1 MIELSVA
8 DQLLDAVDI
17 LIDKSTSGL
26 QFNKTIRGKISDII
40 DASIGQYK
48 IQYQNSYFTAY
59 SADSSA
65 TYQKG
70 SEVYVEILSSD
81 FEKNALILGTVRRL
95 GSNYISIIEQLD
107 RYAEVGAKLTGDN
120 NSVELCSFSSPQDI
134 PIDLDLDPIAVREAA
149 AASDS
154 LKIAMKVKT
163 TLPAEQRAGGGNY
176 GLKVVAEYYNAA
188 LTDDAKVTEP
198 TVLRE
203 YIFDI
208 NNMVGQPY
216 KYSIAT
222 DQYTI
227 IPIDTENFI
236 RIVSISAFDEN
247 FPIIEENHENDIFLS
262 DIHLQFLN
270 ALTEEELQS
279 TALRITTPL
288 GNYFDET
295 STGNK
300 RLHADLRVKG
310 KKVNYDIQQV
320 DFYWFRR
327 NLAVNSFHE
336 KFSSY
341 GGNGWECLNK
351 AGGGAF
357 LPGSYDYSLSPE
369 LCPSKETTF
378 KCVAV
383 FLDNGTSIAISDT
396 IIFKNLTQEIYLSI
410 ASTSGTTFSF
420 NMGKTT
426 LTLNGYTPTENTKYC
441 WTESIDGGAAAYY
454 QDIQWRSEN
463 TIDVSIETPAAT
475 LLTYECSV
483 YEGDELQGTATITLV
498 NNHES
503 LGYTLVIKD
512 GQQIFKYDT
521 YGVSPAAQSK
531 AAADRMVLPVLSFD
545 IYDKQ
550 GQLIDIDDND
560 KIKYMK
566 MRWIWPTQ
574 VDAVWSESKYRKQ
587 TMLTTTEDMSV
598 ISIRDIANNIA
609 SQVFALVDKPTFSY
623 NILDRYNAVYA
634 NTESARNNIRLE
646 VEYQGEY
653 LSATT
658 NFTFTKEGELG
669 TNGTKYVARI
679 EPNGYKEIF
688 ISTDTNNHDQLFGLT
703 KTATGF
709 NIQQIDLGNGKNLN
723 TLFSAQLWD
732 GSSNVA
738 AAARITWSLATS
750 TTRSKI
756 TPRLT
761 ISSNNVI
768 INTNGT
774 SFSNILQVNIKYDE
788 KQYYATYP
796 IRYIDRVSNNRY
808 LWITDGYN
816 EVMYESDGTRSRFNP
831 LPFRA
836 KWLTT
841 AGYVDIL
848 EQTYWSTT
856 WDADIKLVANTID
869 QFVIEP
875 PSNYIGEIT
884 SHYIKLTYENIN
896 SYLPIEL
903 YLNRY
908 GMSAMND
915 WDGNSIVISD
925 KNGGYILAP
934 QIGAGVKNVVK
945 DQSGQIID
953 NAFTGI
959 TIGETF
965 QDTVNNKTG
974 KDSQIGM
981 FGYAAGVR
989 SLFLDAETGDAEFGI
1004 TGKGQIK
1011 IHASDGEGTIDSG
1024 DYTTEGIGKGLKIKF
1039 TSTGENDEQ
1048 GPYIR
1053 YGSGNFTVNSDGHIT
1068 AKGGGSIA
1076 GWRITDDYLRSPDNY
1091 STLYAQNGPDMA
1103 LIEEKDNGIAYIDQI
1118 GEDKVN
1124 RTWNTLRPTRFNIHD
1139 RFKVNADGA
1148 IISTAGVIGGWK
1160 IGQTTLMSKDGGSWL
1175 FANKVDSTTDHSYM
1189 IGPMKTDSEGNPLSK
1204 TENDAYENNVITKS
1218 MQVGR
1223 FSIGNDLNEYS
1234 WDNSNFAITSNGNVL
1249 GRGASY
1255 KFTPHQRKWEIT
1267 PLGVAYFTDVKI
1279 KNQPG
1284 DGKDSTK
1291 ENTFEWRGY
1300 DENAKDKYPVIFKL
1314 TDTGSQIGGFKIT
1327 KEELTSGEFKINSA
1341 NVGESKKTV
1350 LSAGEAFKIYG
1361 DGKIDATGGKVGGC
1375 ELSGSSISGGGGGAS
1390 GFSLNSDGTIVLKG
1404 ETMTVQSLPFVSGL
1418 ELNFTVTPG
1427 TVGISEGSCT
1437 GEGVTYTAPSLT
1449 GDTTFIKTITISG
1462 TVKRRNVNIIGTKME
1477 FNSGTVADVNITVNG
1492 GGAD

>member
-134 PIDLDLDPIAVREAA
+134 LIDLELDPIAVREAA

-154 LKIAMKVKT
+154 LKIAMKVRT
-163 TLPAEQRAGGGNY
+163 ALPAEQRAGGGNY

-236 RIVSISAFDEN
+236 RIVSVSAFDEN
-247 FPIIEENHENDIFLS
+247 FPIVEENHENDIFLS

-288 GNYFDET
+288 GNYFDAT
-295 STGNK
+295 STDNK

-310 KKVNYDIQQV
+310 KKVNYDIQPV

-396 IIFKNLTQEIYLSI
+396 IVFKNLTQEVYLSI

-454 QDIQWRSEN
+454 QDIQWRPEN

-560 KIKYMK
+560 KIKYMT

-574 VDAVWSESKYRKQ
+574 VDAAWSESKVKKE
-587 TMLTTTEDMSV
+587 TMLTTTEEMSV
-598 ISIRDIANNIA
+598 ISIRDIANNRA
-609 SQVFALVDKPTFSY
+609 SQVFALVNKPTFNY

-679 EPNGYKEIF
+679 EPNGYEEIF
-688 ISTDTNNHDQLFGLT
+688 ISTDANNHDQLFGLV
-703 KTATGF
+703 KTAVGF
-709 NIQQIDLGNGKNLN
+709 NIQQINTDSGKNLN

-732 GSSNVA
+732 GNSNIATSENV
-738 AAARITWSLATS
+738 TWSIATS
-750 TTRSKI
+750 TTRSKLKS
-756 TPRLT
+756 RLT
-761 ISSNNVI
+761 ILLNNVT
-768 INTNGT
+768 INENGT
-774 SFSNILQVNIKYDE
+774 NMSNILQVAIKQD
-788 KQYYATYP
+788 KLQYYATYP
-796 IRYIDRVSNNRY
+796 IPYITKVLDNKY
-808 LWITDGYN
+808 LWIADGYR
-816 EVMYESDGTRSRFNP
+816 EVMYESDGTRSRFSP
-831 LPFRA
+831 LPFKP

-841 AGYVDIL
+841 AGYSDVENPDL
-848 EQTYWSTT
+848 SVWESSWGAAAQVV
-856 WDADIKLVANTID
+856 KNTID
-869 QFVIEP
+869 QFLIEP
-875 PSNYIGEIT
+875 PSNYIGET
-884 SHYIKLTYENIN
+884 VGHYIKLSYNGVD

-908 GMSAMND
+908 GMSAMNA
-915 WDGNSIVISD
+915 WDGAGIQVNED
-925 KNGGYILAP
+925 GGYILAP
-934 QIGAGVKNVVK
+934 QVGAGHKEA
-945 DQSGQIID
+945 D
-953 NAFTGI
+953 NSFTGI
-959 TIGETF
+959 TIGEVF
-965 QDTVNNKTG
+965 QDENNSET
-974 KDSQIGM
+974 GM
-981 FGYAAGVR
+981 FGYYKGQR

-1004 TGKGQIK
+1004 ASEGQIK
-1011 IHASDGEGTIDSG
+1011 IRASDGQGTISDG
-1024 DYTTEGIGKGLKIKF
+1024 HYHYNHNDPNDPEPGRGLKIKF
-1039 TSTGENDEQ
+1039 TSTPKDPSDPNDEL
-1048 GPYIR
+1048 GPYIK
-1053 YGSGNFTVNSDGHIT
+1053 YGSGNFMVDANGHIT
-1068 AKGGGSIA
+1068 AQGGGSIA
-1076 GWRITDDYLRSPDNY
+1076 GWNITDNYLQSPDQHT
-1091 STLYAQNGPDMA
+1091 TLYSDNGTAEA
-1103 LIEEKDNGIAYIDQI
+1103 LISNDNSDAYTGRKWSDTR
-1118 GEDKVN
+1118 K
-1124 RTWNTLRPTRFNIHD
+1124 LRFDINN
-1139 RFKVNADGA
+1139 RFKVDEDGA
-1148 IISTAGVIGGWK
+1148 IKSTAGLIGGWK
-1160 IGQTTLMSKDGGSWL
+1160 IGQETLMSKDGKMYLNS
-1175 FANKVDSTTDHSYM
+1175 
-1189 IGPMKTDSEGNPLSK
+1189 SK
-1204 TENDAYENNVITKS
+1204 SDNYKLNNQPI
-1218 MQVGR
+1218 R
-1223 FSIGNDLNEYS
+1223 LNI
-1234 WDNSNFAITSNGNVL
+1234 DNNLLALHDGALL
-1249 GRGASY
+1249 GKAATY
-1255 KFTPHQRKWEIT
+1255 TFTPNQRIWEIT
-1267 PLGVAYFTDVKI
+1267 PQGVAYFTDVKI
-1279 KNQPG
+1279 KNKNAAEHG
-1284 DGKDSTK
+1284 NDTYDSNNFTWYGNDGNGNYPKI
-1291 ENTFEWRGY
+1291 FE
-1300 DENAKDKYPVIFKL
+1300 L
-1314 TDTGSQIGGFKIT
+1314 TDTGSNIGGFNIT
-1327 KEELTSGEFKINSA
+1327 KDELTSGDFKITSGNTGTKKSVIS
-1341 NVGESKKTV
+1341 VGDA
-1350 LSAGEAFKIYG
+1350 LKIYG
-1361 DGKIDATGGKVGGC
+1361 NGGIDSAGSANFSGSGSIGGC
-1375 ELSGSSISGGGGGAS
+1375 SFGGGSFNCPAGVLKFGDKTVELLKLAGLTGISLTLHAEPETININIPGFQTTVPEGGGTVSWDGYSTSFTVVKYTLSGTYGTQAV
-1390 GFSLNSDGTIVLKG
+1390 DVMRTGTI
-1404 ETMTVQSLPFVSGL
+1404 EHHSGI
-1418 ELNFTVTPG
+1418 P
-1427 TVGISEGSCT
+1427 
-1437 GEGVTYTAPSLT
+1437 
-1449 GDTTFIKTITISG
+1449 ITI
-1462 TVKRRNVNIIGTKME
+1462 
-1477 FNSGTVADVNITVNG
+1477 G
-1492 GGAD
+1492 G